1 MVLPLSPPG
10 RPCRRESVLGGTY
23 TRAHVGSGH
32 SPCLP
37 TYSHPLPL
45 THTYVLSPPCSLWS
59 SHPLSLLSL
68 LSKVSS
74 QPSVQEQQ
82 GERPYI
88 LRDSPH
94 LLSPPLP
101 GTLTPGPAMDGSET
115 PKNKRAKKEDTP
127 GGSGG
132 SATPKTPKSKFRIAT
147 TYYTFR
153 RSFTRGALSYTHLMP
168 LVPKMFA
175 HSLQTLPPPPS
186 RVPLR
191 SFTASIGLRPRLSLS
206 PRVPRLRS
214 CLTYARASS
223 CLVVP
228 QPTRLNPLA
237 SPLGRP
243 ALQRLKRRRRP
254 GRGTTVRWGC

>member
-1 MVLPLSPPG
+1 MSPRIGP
-10 RPCRRESVLGGTY
+10 RRHLH

-45 THTYVLSPPCSLWS
+45 THTYVLSPPRSLWS

-74 QPSVQEQQ
+74 QPSVRT
-82 GERPYI
+82 GAARGTTLHPP
-88 LRDSPH
+88 R
-94 LLSPPLP
+94 LSAPPLP
-101 GTLTPGPAMDGSET
+101 PLSRDPHPGPAMDGSET

-237 SPLGRP
+237 SPLNRP

>member
-1 MVLPLSPPG
+1 MSPRIGPRHLRERTSAAATVLISPHIPTLSP
-10 RPCRRESVLGGTY
+10 
-23 TRAHVGSGH
+23 
-32 SPCLP
+32 
-37 TYSHPLPL
+37 SH
-45 THTYVLSPPCSLWS
+45 THTFSLRPALSGR
-59 SHPLSLLSL
+59 HILSLSSLSSL
-68 LSKVSS
+68 QGFY

-94 LLSPPLP
+94 LLSLPLP